1 MPDRWE
7 FVNECFRRGEKRL
20 LKDIQRRKIIPA
32 AAAPAATSTVVAA
45 TAQAVTVAVPVPM
58 RSASPANSGEEQ
70 VLSSN
75 SSPAATA
82 NTTAARPTTTP
93 EILEENERLRNENA
107 QLNRELNR
115 LRSLCGNVYTL
126 MSNYSG
132 NQAEASGGETHA
144 RRALD
149 LMPEIQAAVEVAG
162 VGGGARKA
170 AGSDLCPRLF
180 GVSIG
185 VKRVRRNEDE
195 EGERPGKVPVQPQS
209 LTSEEKSEPSDN
221 GRDHHRDDRIPSWL
235 DISISRKSEGD
246 I

>member
-7 FVNECFRRGEKRL
+7 FANECFRRGEKRL

-32 AAAPAATSTVVAA
+32 AAAPAATSSTVVAA
-45 TAQAVTVAVPVPM
+45 NAQAVTVAVPVPM

-82 NTTAARPTTTP
+82 NTTAARSTTTP
-93 EILEENERLRNENA
+93 EILEENERLRKENA
-107 QLNRELNR
+107 QLNRELHHF
-115 LRSLCGNVYTL
+115 RSMCGNIYTL

-132 NQAEASGGETHA
+132 NQAEASGGEAHA

-149 LMPEIQAAVEVAG
+149 LMPEIQAAVEVDCG
-162 VGGGARKA
+162 ITGMGGGVREEAEDF
-170 AGSDLCPRLF
+170 SPRLF

-195 EGERPGKVPVQPQS
+195 ECERPGKVPVHPRT

-221 GRDHHRDDRIPSWL
+221 GPIPSWL
-235 DISISRKSEGD
+235 DISMSRKSEGGRD
-246 I
+246 LT